1 MELDKTAV
9 RSEKEVKDLFTK
21 KVHPCLYLSKTLG
34 NIYTGSLYTGLISLM
49 LQPNMTGKKVLMFSY
64 GSGLMS
70 SLFSIN
76 VRDDLQ
82 GLRKAIDFEGRL
94 TRRVGVPPQE
104 FEDILQEKENR
115 YGKAVGKVKLIPE
128 LLEDGSY
135 YLVEVDEKMRRK
147 YQQYRPPEPTV
158 ISKKEISNTAMQR
171 I

>member
-1 MELDKTAV
+1 
-9 RSEKEVKDLFTK
+9 
-21 KVHPCLYLSKTLG
+21 
-34 NIYTGSLYTGLISLM
+34 
-49 LQPNMTGKKVLMFSY
+49 MTGKKVLMFSY

-135 YLVEVDEKMRRK
+135 YIVEVDDKMRRK
-147 YQQYRPPEPTV
+147 YQQYRSREPTV